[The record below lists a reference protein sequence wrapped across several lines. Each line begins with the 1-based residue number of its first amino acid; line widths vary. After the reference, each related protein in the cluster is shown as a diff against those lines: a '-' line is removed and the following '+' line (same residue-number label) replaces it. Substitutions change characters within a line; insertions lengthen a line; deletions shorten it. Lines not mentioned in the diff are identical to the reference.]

1 MKRSFL
7 NIFIIFL
14 LAEFS
19 LAQHDNRYDPF
30 DWIMYLQ
37 LGAITSI
44 TEGFRYFYI
53 GTEMGGVVRVQSIG
67 QQLDDSITQTQGL
80 KSNEISAV
88 HFDRQTGRLWIIAGN
103 HIHSSHSRVGDWDVE
118 SLNYWGLPNRT
129 KILRMGSSKYYV
141 WVHTSSGFVKLDH
154 ISGIFL
160 GTFPYPDEERIQW
173 SSSSNY
179 PDHEPNILNEY
190 SLSDGWLSMSN
201 MSVNPYGSNIRQS
214 VFFEGKTGDVVVGME
229 DGTIFLGN
237 NSTKFLDPI
246 IAGIGNN
253 DVQFILEDEGVYLG
267 GRYSQET
274 HGFTHY
280 EMDRDL
286 IEIIDFDNMIN
297 LSKGHYYCAVRTG
310 HEIWFGGDGIISV
323 YNEKE
328 SFWRTLDETRGFSGH
343 MITDMVADSQ
353 YVWVSSS
360 SGLFRMDQKTKRVSD
375 FGFEHLFAHRFIY
388 DIELVGDHL
397 WIAAGYDLIIIDLED
412 QKILNHKTIGELGE
426 MEGME
431 DLLSGFKVI
440 NNNSGNIDVSTIQG
454 VWNFNY
460 SEGTWSEMFDASV
473 YAGFEITDMIRWK
486 KYFFIAT
493 NDGFIRYDLKDRFI
507 RDYHYDFIGHVHDM
521 MLTKRDLWIGTS
533 NGLIKFKWTKD

>member
-7 NIFIIFL
+7 NIFIIFS

-103 HIHSSHSRVGDWDVE
+103 HVHSSHSRVGDWDVE

-160 GTFPYPDEERIQW
+160 GTFPYPDEEIIQW

-201 MSVNPYGSNIRQS
+201 MIVNPYGSNIRQS
-214 VFFEGKTGDVVVGME
+214 VFYEGKTGDVVVGME
-229 DGTIFLGN
+229 DRQRGH
-237 NSTKFLDPI
+237 
-246 IAGIGNN
+246 AGYQRQHWHADDLSAGG
-253 DVQFILEDEGVYLG
+253 GVSVGEPQGLADG
-267 GRYSQET
+267 ADCDHPLCAGT
-274 HGFTHY
+274 HGV
-280 EMDRDL
+280 
-286 IEIIDFDNMIN
+286 FDPD
-297 LSKGHYYCAVRTG
+297 G
-310 HEIWFGGDGIISV
+310 GGDFRRG
-323 YNEKE
+323 EPA
-328 SFWRTLDETRGFSGH
+328 FGQQLDGAGP
-343 MITDMVADSQ
+343 ADEPGA
-353 YVWVSSS
+353 V
-360 SGLFRMDQKTKRVSD
+360 LT
-375 FGFEHLFAHRFIY
+375 AT
-388 DIELVGDHL
+388 
-397 WIAAGYDLIIIDLED
+397 AAGVQYLHGRVAGGVAPAGSLI
-412 QKILNHKTIGELGE
+412 
-426 MEGME
+426 
-431 DLLSGFKVI
+431 
-440 NNNSGNIDVSTIQG
+440 ST
-454 VWNFNY
+454 
-460 SEGTWSEMFDASV
+460 S
-473 YAGFEITDMIRWK
+473 
-486 KYFFIAT
+486 
-493 NDGFIRYDLKDRFI
+493 
-507 RDYHYDFIGHVHDM
+507 
-521 MLTKRDLWIGTS
+521 
-533 NGLIKFKWTKD
+533 